1 MAICKEQIE
10 KIKEAALWN
19 FYNGLNCCESVYE
32 AMISSGVLSDE
43 DAPYHTCAMCAGFGG
58 GVGMT
63 GLTCG
68 ALSGAIL
75 SVSAKQGR
83 KDPKAEKPD
92 GLYDVEYRRYN
103 NMVSAFTEAMG
114 SPLCREI
121 CKGNVGDP
129 ERWGGKE
136 RKDHC
141 ANCITAGVEIACKYL
156 DLTTEEI
163 GEFSWKNNVAGF

>member
-1 MAICKEQIE
+1 MAISTEKME

-32 AMISSGVLSDE
+32 AIMASGELSE
-43 DAPYHTCAMCAGFGG
+43 ADAPYHTCSMCAGFGG
-58 GVGMT
+58 GVGMS

-68 ALSGAIL
+68 ALSGAIMA
-75 SVSAKQGR
+75 VSAKHGR
-83 KDPKAEKPD
+83 KNPKSEKPD

-103 NMVSAFTEAMG
+103 NMVSDFTEVME

-121 CKGNVGDP
+121 CKDNLD
-129 ERWGGKE
+129 RWGSPE

-141 ANCITAGVEIACKYL
+141 AKAIIAGVEIACKYL
-156 DLTTEEI
+156 DLTTEDI
-163 GEFSWKNNVAGF
+163 AGFSWKKNVAGF